1 MDWSERVRK
10 AVHRLRPYVPGKPVE
25 EVQRELGLSEVI
37 KLASNENPLGPSPK
51 AIEASMKF
59 LWEVYRYPDDS
70 YYRLRQK
77 LASIYNVPPDW
88 ILLGRGSDEILLHIV
103 QTFIEPGDEVVF
115 STPSFVMYD
124 ILSTLMD
131 AVCIKVPLR
140 DYIHDIE
147 GLLDAVTERTKVLF
161 IDNPNNPTGTI
172 LRDRSV
178 KTLLEEVPKGVIVV
192 LDEAYSEFVESQDYP
207 KSLDYVR
214 EGYPVIVLRTF
225 SKAYGL
231 AGLRV
236 GYGFA
241 RSEITQHLFKVREPF
256 NVSSLAAI
264 AAEAAIDD
272 FEFLDRVR
280 KTVWAGKRLMYRGLE
295 KLGLQYV
302 PTEANFVLINVN
314 RPAKE
319 VAEALLHKGIIVRP
333 CEPFGLPT
341 HLRVDIGTQETVER
355 FLSALKEVLISRS

>member
-1 MDWSERVRK
+1 MDWSKRVRK
-10 AVHRLRPYVPGKPVE
+10 AVNKLRPYVPGKPIE
-25 EVQRELGLSEVI
+25 EVQRELGLKEVI
-37 KLASNENPLGPSPK
+37 KLASNENPIGPSPK
-51 AIEASMKF
+51 AIEAAMRV
-59 LWEVYRYPDDS
+59 LIEIHRYPDDS
-70 YYRLRQK
+70 YYRLRHK
-77 LASIYNVPPDW
+77 LASVYNVPPDW
-88 ILLGRGSDEILLHIV
+88 VLLGRGSDEILLHIV

-131 AVCIKVPLR
+131 ATCVKVPLR
-140 DYIHDIE
+140 DYIHDVA
-147 GLLDAVTERTKVLF
+147 GLLEAINERTKVVF

-172 LRDRSV
+172 LRERSV
-178 KTLLEEVPKGVIVV
+178 RALLDELPEGVIVV
-192 LDEAYSEFVESQDYP
+192 LDEAYAEFVESPDYP

-241 RSEITQHLFKVREPF
+241 RPEITHHLFKVREPF
-256 NVSSLAAI
+256 NVSSVAAA
-264 AAEAAIDD
+264 AAEAALDD
-272 FEFLDRVR
+272 SEFLNRVR
-280 KTVWAGKRLMYRGLE
+280 KTVWTSKRLMYRGLE
-295 KLGLQYV
+295 HLGLQYI

-319 VAEALLHKGIIVRP
+319 LADALLRKGIIVRP

-341 HLRVDIGTQETVER
+341 HLRVDIGTPEIVEF
-355 FLSALKEVLISRS
+355 FLSALKDVLTPC